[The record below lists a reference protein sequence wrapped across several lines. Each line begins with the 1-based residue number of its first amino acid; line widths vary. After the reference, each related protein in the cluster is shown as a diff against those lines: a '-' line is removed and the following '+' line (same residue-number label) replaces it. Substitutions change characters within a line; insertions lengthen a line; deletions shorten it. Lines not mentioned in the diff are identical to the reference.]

1 MIRKV
6 LNKIKQTPV
15 GEKIS
20 SDVAYR
26 TSLLAGWG
34 LCINLIYT
42 VMNGILGIVNR
53 SLWFITLFAYYLIL
67 SVMRFYAVT
76 YGLKDQPKRSDR
88 SVMRFCGWWLCLLA
102 IVISGVVC
110 LDFTVDRD
118 ASKPFT
124 WMLVI
129 AVYTFWKAT
138 MAIINIIKAHKRKSP
153 LLITLRNINCAD
165 AAMAILTLE
174 HAMISTFG
182 GEGGRG
188 RFMMT
193 MDGAVGAGAFLIVI
207 GLGISMVLQKNQL
220 IKDI

>member
-6 LNKIKQTPV
+6 FDKIKQTSV
-15 GEKIS
+15 GKKIS

-26 TSLLAGWG
+26 TSLLAGWS
-34 LCINLIYT
+34 LCINLIYA
-42 VMNGILGIVNR
+42 VMNGVLGIVNK

-67 SVMRFYAVT
+67 SAMRFYAVT
-76 YGLKDQPKRSDR
+76 YGLKHQSKRSDR
-88 SVMRFCGWWLCLLA
+88 AVMRFCGWWFCLLA

-124 WMLVI
+124 WMLII

-182 GEGGRG
+182 RGDGSG

-207 GLGISMVLQKNQL
+207 GLGISMVTSRKINQ
-220 IKDI
+220 